1 MHVFRCYAA
10 CLPALLLAVVTPAMA
25 MDIPPGADH
34 FDCRLL
40 EEQPA
45 PQTALEWYERSL
57 WAGHCYRYD
66 AHAVRIGFDGVRTLV
81 LSHEVNSG
89 VERGQAR
96 FLDGLPMAFER
107 RSRIGRLGWSDD
119 GAAPPTPVG
128 IAADISSH
136 YRLSLGGEERIA
148 NRRARRLDISP
159 LDSFRYGKRLWLDAD
174 TGLTL
179 KQSLLDE
186 TGRAVQT
193 FQLTVLEK
201 PRLHR
206 GDIDIDAPRD
216 APEASWYPGWLP
228 DGFRPQPIETRS
240 NRHGSDVMHRLY
252 SDGLSTLS
260 VFVSP
265 LQAVAPLAPGLHRL
279 GVSHAAV
286 RHRELDGTPRQV
298 VVMGEMPPRVLL
310 QVADRLSW
318 EARDP

>member
-10 CLPALLLAVVTPAMA
+10 CLPAFLLAVVTPAMA
-25 MDIPPGADH
+25 MDLPPDADH

-201 PRLHR
+201 PQLHR
-206 GDIDIDAPRD
+206 GDIGIDAPRD
-216 APEASWYPGWLP
+216 APEASWHPGWLP

-265 LQAVAPLAPGLHRL
+265 LQGVAPLAPGLHRL